1 MVSNRSSVA
10 AQRSP
15 ISEILNI
22 PVANKQKKKATT
34 GKTHVLTS
42 AERLT
47 ALQEKENE
55 KYKKQKKKSKEKR
68 KPIEKAA

>member
-10 AQRSP
+10 AQQSS
-15 ISEILNI
+15 ISEFLNI
-22 PVANKQKKKATT
+22 PVANKQKKKVTT

-47 ALQEKENE
+47 ALQEKENK
-55 KYKKQKKKSKEKR
+55 KYKKQKKKSKGKER
-68 KPIEKAA
+68 AY